1 MERSVSERAPP
12 SRASRAVRLASWL
25 APLADAFVAT
35 TMLRGVA
42 AGSDQPLTMLVA
54 GPLSRVQWLVE
65 RAFDGT
71 PRHETL
77 GHLPGWRLR
86 THAAADAGIG
96 RPRRRAHG
104 ARVRGPARL
113 RRRLAARSG
122 LDRHAARGAV
132 RPGAIARLNHSVG
145 DDIRRTRRDWTAEET
160 HRGDDFRAFYRDMY
174 VPFIRRRHARRCL
187 RALGASIAPS
197 VSPRRSPVGASDAG
211 SARRACCSSRR
222 HGTLAA
228 VALGVSGGD
237 DAWLRAGAVAALYV
251 HLIELARTSGC
262 TSIDWRGSRP
272 SLADGVTRF
281 KRKWGAVVYD
291 RPQVLHTTLLHWD
304 RMSPA
309 VLAFLER
316 TPLVFHDVDG
326 LSALVATR
334 ADLAPAPSQAFAQ
347 LGIPG
352 LRRLVLLATSLPAS
366 ERAVDGRCVPLLVS
380 AVDAGPRALRAA
392 MRASIAVG
400 ADG

>member
-1 MERSVSERAPP
+1 MSEHAPF

-25 APLADAFVAT
+25 APLSDAFVAT
-35 TMLRGVA
+35 TMLRGTA
-42 AGSDQPLTMLVA
+42 AGSDQPLSMLVA
-54 GPLSRVQWLVE
+54 GPLSRVQWLVD

-71 PRHETL
+71 PRHESL
-77 GHLPGWRLR
+77 GHVPGWRLAR
-86 THAAADAGIG
+86 TLRRMRGSADLVVA
-96 RPRRRAHG
+96 RM
-104 ARVRGPARL
+104 ARVSAARL
-113 RRRLAARSG
+113 GFDDDWLPVPDWIGMRLEAPFD
-122 LDRHAARGAV
+122 LD
-132 RPGAIARLNHSVG
+132 AIARHNHSAR

-160 HRGDDFRAFYRDMY
+160 HRAEDFSAFYRGMY
-174 VPFIRRRHARRCL
+174 VPFIRRRHSGDAYL
-187 RALGASIAPS
+187 R
-197 VSPRRSPVGASDAG
+197 SPRRL
-211 SARRACCSSRR
+211 RRAFRRGGLLWSLRRGERAAGLVFEQR

-228 VALGVSGGD
+228 VALGVADGD
-237 DAWLRAGAVAALYV
+237 DAWLRAGAVVALYV
-251 HLIELARTSGC
+251 HMIELARATGC
-262 TSIDWRGSRP
+262 RSIDWHGSRP

-309 VLAFLER
+309 VLAFLAR

-326 LSALVATR
+326 LSALVVAR
-334 ADLAPAPSQAFAQ
+334 ADPVPAPSQAFAR
-347 LGIPG
+347 LGISG
-352 LRRLVLLATSLPAS
+352 LRRLVLLASSLPAS
-366 ERAVDGRCVPLLVS
+366 ERAGDGRCVPLLVS